1 MKNFVPQGEK
11 VWKFNPSIMFQ
22 NITGK
27 NKLGKMYYSIGKIK
41 CEVCKIKQRFFPGF
55 EQQN

>member
-41 CEVCKIKQRFFPGF
+41 CEVCKIKIFPGL
-55 EQQN
+55 